1 MGYEDEEGLERGIGT
16 YIEHARNHLV
26 ANIFNIE
33 HKGYKFYDEGKLTW
47 GIKYQ
52 RELIYDRVNEWKM
65 VDSAGYTIPSTPDV
79 PGIYDTVAAPSLQN
93 VFKSNNEITSNRI
106 NAYLQRD
113 WKKYSKIGNWYAN
126 AGARLMYWDFNNEVF
141 VSPRASISFAPAIKY
156 D

>member
-1 MGYEDEEGLERGIGT
+1 MFTYNPFKDLQLKFIASSFATDERINYDIQGQYWLSETGLGYEDEEGLERGIGT

-65 VDSAGYTIPSTPDV
+65 AKKQARKDTRVCRTP
-79 PGIYDTVAAPSLQN
+79 PQQDT
-93 VFKSNNEITSNRI
+93 TRC
-106 NAYLQRD
+106 
-113 WKKYSKIGNWYAN
+113 YSRK
-126 AGARLMYWDFNNEVF
+126 
-141 VSPRASISFAPAIKY
+141 
-156 D
+156 